1 MKAILKLI
9 SSKEHASAAVRICAE
24 NNLIIAHRKHGF
36 ALDEEMITA
45 KKISLN
51 LGGYGTSFS
60 IAFDQRFK
68 NSWGLSNARKRT
80 PSFYSDSG
88 SLKEW
93 DRFLIN
99 YEEKTNASLSG
110 LKVFFLEKESDA
122 IFEKDLKWCKPLV
135 EFKKE
140 IEKLGGQCVEL
151 AQDANIIVALSERV
165 DFSCD
170 KSILLIAQD
179 LFVNVL
185 PSKKISNVS
194 EKNLLSE
201 EAKKIWKLLSARD
214 YISINQGLKIAETL
228 PDKIDELVLGCDC
241 DKNGEIV
248 KSKLFQGTKPAEA
261 YLDYALL
268 GLLSHAGKGSRS
280 AEIRRS
286 LKKLDIY
293 VKDIPHIRGFDTLEH
308 LLIELPSNSSATLKN
323 IANLGEFPQLKKL
336 KISTS
341 GWRQEVLESLDGLLA
356 PNLEEI
362 SIASIGLKDIK
373 ALGNMY
379 KLRDVDISGNPDLKE
394 IDSLASSAK
403 VIQNLDLSNC
413 DKLQSIQ
420 PICGASAL
428 KKIKLD
434 GCENIDSLI
443 ALRDSKN
450 LEEISI
456 DGISLTSLE
465 GLDNVILKNVE
476 VRYFFKVR
484 EPTLLKNFINLIPVI
499 DDQSFRISEI
509 SIQKD

>member
-9 SSKEHASAAVRICAE
+9 FSKEHASAAIRICAA
-24 NNLIIAHRKHGF
+24 NNLIIVHRKHGF
-36 ALDEEMITA
+36 GLDEEMIQA
-45 KKISLN
+45 KKLSLN

-60 IAFDQRFK
+60 IAFDKRFK
-68 NSWGLSNARKRT
+68 NSWGLANARKRT

-99 YEEKTNASLSG
+99 YEEKTNASFVG
-110 LKVFFLEKESDA
+110 LKIFFLEKKSDA
-122 IFEKDLKWCKPLV
+122 IFEKDLKWCKPLL
-135 EFKKE
+135 EFKSQ
-140 IEKLGGQCVEL
+140 IEKLGGECVESVKN
-151 AQDANIIVALSERV
+151 ANIVVTMSERV
-165 DFSCD
+165 NFSCD
-170 KSILLIAQD
+170 KSTLLIAQD
-179 LFVNVL
+179 LFVNAL
-185 PSKKISNVS
+185 PSQKAPQFS
-194 EKNLLSE
+194 EKYVLSE
-201 EAKKIWKLLSARD
+201 EAKKIWKLLSTRD
-214 YISINQGLKIAETL
+214 YMSINQGLKIAETL

-241 DKNGEIV
+241 DNNGEMV

-268 GLLSHAGKGSRS
+268 GLLSHAGENSRS

-293 VKDIPHIRGFDTLEH
+293 VKDIPQINGFDALEH
-308 LLIELPSNSSATLKN
+308 LLIELPSNPSITLKN

-341 GWRQEVLESLDGLLA
+341 GWRQDVLESLDGLQA

-373 ALGNMY
+373 ALKNMY
-379 KLRDVDISGNPDLKE
+379 KLRDVDVSGNPELKE
-394 IDSLASSAK
+394 INSLASSAK

-413 DKLQSIQ
+413 EKLQSIH

-428 KKIKLD
+428 KKIKID
-434 GCENIDSLI
+434 GCEKIDSLA
-443 ALRDSKN
+443 ALSESKN
-450 LEEISI
+450 LEEISV
-456 DGISLTSLE
+456 DGSSLSSLE
-465 GLDNVILKNVE
+465 GLEKIMLKNVE
-476 VRYFFKVR
+476 VRYLFKVR
-484 EPTLLKNFINLIPVI
+484 EPTLLKDFINLIPVT
-499 DDQSFRISEI
+499 DDQSFKISEI

>member
-9 SSKEHASAAVRICAE
+9 FSKEHASVAVRICAE

-36 ALDEEMITA
+36 ALDEEMIAA

-60 IAFDQRFK
+60 IAFDQR
-68 NSWGLSNARKRT
+68 T

-88 SLKEW
+88 SLKDW

-99 YEEKTNASLSG
+99 YEEKTNASFAG
-110 LKVFFLEKESDA
+110 LKIFFLEKKSDA
-122 IFEKDLKWCKPLV
+122 IFEKDLKWCKPLL

-140 IEKLGGQCVEL
+140 VKKLGGQCVESV
-151 AQDANIIVALSERV
+151 QDANIVVALSERV

-179 LFVNVL
+179 LFVNAL
-185 PSKKISNVS
+185 PSKKVSQIS
-194 EKNLLSE
+194 EKHLLSE
-201 EAKKIWKLLSARD
+201 EAKKIWKLLSVRD
-214 YISINQGLKIAETL
+214 YISIKQGLKIAETL

-241 DKNGEIV
+241 DENGEIV

-261 YLDYALL
+261 HLDYALL
-268 GLLSHAGKGSRS
+268 GLLSQAGEDSRS

-293 VKDIPHIRGFDTLEH
+293 VKDIPLIRGFDALEH
-308 LLIELPSNSSATLKN
+308 LLIELPSNPSATLKN
-323 IANLGEFPQLKKL
+323 IATLGEFPNLKKL

-341 GWRQEVLESLDGLLA
+341 GWRQEVLESLDGLQA

-362 SIASIGLKDIK
+362 SIASIGLKDIN
-373 ALGNMY
+373 ALKNMH
-379 KLRDVDISGNPDLKE
+379 KLKDVDVSGNPELKE
-394 IDSLASSAK
+394 INSLASSAK

-434 GCENIDSLI
+434 GCEKIDSLI
-443 ALRDSKN
+443 ALNESKI

-456 DGISLTSLE
+456 DGSSLSSLE
-465 GLDNVILKNVE
+465 GLEHVMLKNVE
-476 VRYFFKVR
+476 VRYLFKIR
-484 EPTLLKNFINLIPVI
+484 ESTSLKNLINLTPVT
-499 DDQSFRISEI
+499 DDQSFKILEI
-509 SIQKD
+509 SIQRD